1 MELHQCPEC
10 NGCGELTSLD
20 GNVTPQACAN
30 CDGIGWLDEHGEPL
44 YLEPEV
50 KELTNE
56 NK

>member
-10 NGCGELTSLD
+10 NGTGLFDFSGFGHCDACENCGGT
-20 GNVTPQACAN
+20 
-30 CDGIGWLDEHGEPL
+30 GWLDEHGEPL